1 MATVTVEI
9 NGRPHQV
16 GCAEGQQARVREL
29 AARFDGHVRQVASD
43 VGQVG
48 DLRLFL
54 MAGLLLADEN
64 EELKAGAGAAPA
76 SVVADAAPA
85 DDGAAVEAVNAAA
98 ARIERLLGTL

>member
-16 GCAEGQQARVREL
+16 GCAEGQEARVRAL
-29 AARFDGHVRQVASD
+29 AASFDRQVRQVAGD

-64 EELKAGAGAAPA
+64 QDLKTGVKLEPTRD
-76 SVVADAAPA
+76 DA
-85 DDGAAVEAVNAAA
+85 EAVRALDEAA
-98 ARIERLLGTL
+98 ARIEKLAAGL

>member
-16 GCAEGQQARVREL
+16 GCAEGQEKRVTAL
-29 AARFDGHVRQVASD
+29 AQQFDQHVRQVAQD

-64 EELKAGAGAAPA
+64 ADLKSAVKLEPT
-76 SVVADAAPA
+76 A
-85 DDGAAVEAVNAAA
+85 DDTAVVEALNQAA
-98 ARIERLLGTL
+98 ARIEKLAAGL

>member
-16 GCAEGQQARVREL
+16 GCAEGQEKRVTAL
-29 AARFDGHVRQVASD
+29 AQQFDQHVRQVAQD

-64 EELKAGAGAAPA
+64 ADLKSAVKLEPTAD
-76 SVVADAAPA
+76 DAAV
-85 DDGAAVEAVNAAA
+85 VEALNQAA
-98 ARIERLLGTL
+98 ARIEKLAAGL

>member
-16 GCAEGQQARVREL
+16 GCAEGQQARVTAL
-29 AARFDGHVRQVASD
+29 AARFDRHVRQVSTD

-64 EELKAGAGAAPA
+64 EELKSGAAAPPSSA
-76 SVVADAAPA
+76 GSEADA
-85 DDGAAVEAVNAAA
+85 GAVEALKAAA
-98 ARIERLLGTL
+98 DRVERLLATL

>member
-16 GCAEGQQARVREL
+16 GCAEGQERRVAAL
-29 AARFDGHVRQVASD
+29 AAQFDRHVRQVAGD

-64 EELKAGAGAAPA
+64 ADLKSNVQVRPTE
-76 SVVADAAPA
+76 
-85 DDGAAVEAVNAAA
+85 DDTDVVEALNAAA
-98 ARIERLLGTL
+98 ERIEKLAAAL

>member
-16 GCAEGQQARVREL
+16 GCAEGQQDRVKDL
-29 AARFDGHVRQVASD
+29 AAQFDRHVRQVAGD

-64 EELKAGAGAAPA
+64 QDLKSGAQVEL
-76 SVVADAAPA
+76 PA
-85 DDGAAVEAVNAAA
+85 DDAAIVEALNEAA
-98 ARIERLLGTL
+98 ARIEALTAGL

>member
-16 GCAEGQQARVREL
+16 GCAEGQEKRVMAL
-29 AARFDGHVRQVASD
+29 AAKFDQHVRQVAGD

-54 MAGLLLADEN
+54 MAVLLLADEN
-64 EELKAGAGAAPA
+64 ADLKSNVQLQPTSA
-76 SVVADAAPA
+76 SSA
-85 DDGAAVEAVNAAA
+85 
-98 ARIERLLGTL
+98 

>member
-16 GCAEGQQARVREL
+16 GCAEGQERRVMAL
-29 AARFDGHVRQVASD
+29 AAQFDQHVRQVAGD

-48 DLRLFL
+48 DMRLFL

-64 EELKAGAGAAPA
+64 ADLKSNVQLEPTAN
-76 SVVADAAPA
+76 DAAV
-85 DDGAAVEAVNAAA
+85 VEALNAAA
-98 ARIERLLGTL
+98 ERIEKLAAGL

>member
-1 MATVTVEI
+1 MATVTVDI

-16 GCAEGQQARVREL
+16 GCAEGQEKRVAAL
-29 AARFDGHVRQVASD
+29 AQQFDQHVRQVAQD

-64 EELKAGAGAAPA
+64 QDLKSAVKLEPTAD
-76 SVVADAAPA
+76 DAA
-85 DDGAAVEAVNAAA
+85 VIEALDAAA
-98 ARIERLLGTL
+98 ERIEKLAAGL

>member
-1 MATVTVEI
+1 MATVTVDI

-16 GCAEGQQARVREL
+16 GCAEGQEKRVMALAAQFDRHVRE
-29 AARFDGHVRQVASD
+29 VAGD

-64 EELKAGAGAAPA
+64 QDLKS
-76 SVVADAAPA
+76 SVQLQPTADDAAVVSA
-85 DDGAAVEAVNAAA
+85 LNAAA
-98 ARIERLLGTL
+98 EQIEKLAATL

>member
-9 NGRPHQV
+9 NGRPHQI
-16 GCAEGQQARVREL
+16 GCAEGQEKRVTAL
-29 AARFDGHVRQVASD
+29 ASQFDRHVRQVAGD

-64 EELKAGAGAAPA
+64 ADLKSNVQLEPT
-76 SVVADAAPA
+76 S
-85 DDGAAVEAVNAAA
+85 DDSAVIEALNAAA
-98 ARIERLLGTL
+98 ERIEKLAAGL